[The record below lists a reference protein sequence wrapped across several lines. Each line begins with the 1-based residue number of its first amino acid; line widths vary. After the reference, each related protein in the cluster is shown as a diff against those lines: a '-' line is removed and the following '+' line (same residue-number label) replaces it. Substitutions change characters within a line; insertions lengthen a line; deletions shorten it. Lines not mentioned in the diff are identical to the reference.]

1 MIKNKKEYAR
11 QKSKEAAERNR
22 KNNENRTVY
31 SPKKCRMCEITKEP
45 QFFSIDKTTK
55 DGLYAYCKACRK
67 IKRKERYE
75 KDYETMKEKMKNMT
89 GGIYIIK
96 NEKENKIYV
105 GQSIM
110 IEQRRTQHFTDLRG
124 KRHPNKQLQE
134 DFNRLGEDAF
144 EHQIYQ
150 EVVKDDVLLIKLK
163 ELETMFKFRNEGWK
177 LYNSEEQ

>member
-1 MIKNKKEYAR
+1 MKKCPTCKIKKE
-11 QKSKEAAERNR
+11 SKFF
-22 KNNENRTVY
+22 
-31 SPKKCRMCEITKEP
+31 TK
-45 QFFSIDKTTK
+45 DKTKK
-55 DGLYAYCKACRK
+55 DGLYAICKACRMRR
-67 IKRKERYE
+67 RKERYE

-110 IEQRRTQHFTDLRG
+110 IEQRKKQHFTDLRG

-144 EHQIYQ
+144 DHQVYQ

-177 LYNSEEQ
+177 LYNSEEK